1 MGFDFSLLSRSSSP
15 AGVDDAGVED
25 LVPISP
31 VDDQYPPR
39 FVPSID
45 PIDEDNP
52 TPITSLVVT
61 KKHRTRNGAKMFKRR
76 QREAEE
82 RQKEMYQCSQPQ
94 IVDTDS
100 GDLDHQ
106 TSSYRGIPLRAG
118 AASALPAL
126 IGDGA
131 DRLAR
136 LRSLGYLF
144 VPSPV

>member
-15 AGVDDAGVED
+15 ADVDDARVED
-25 LVPISP
+25 LVPVSP
-31 VDDQYPPR
+31 VDDQYPPP

-61 KKHRTRNGAKMFKRR
+61 EKHRTRNGGKMFKRR
-76 QREAEE
+76 QRGAEE
-82 RQKEMYQCSQPQ
+82 RQKEMHRRSQPQ
-94 IVDTDS
+94 AVNMDS

-106 TSSYRGIPLRAG
+106 ISSYRGIPLRAG
-118 AASALPAL
+118 AASAFPAL

-131 DRLAR
+131 ERLAR
-136 LRSLGYLF
+136 LRSLGYLY